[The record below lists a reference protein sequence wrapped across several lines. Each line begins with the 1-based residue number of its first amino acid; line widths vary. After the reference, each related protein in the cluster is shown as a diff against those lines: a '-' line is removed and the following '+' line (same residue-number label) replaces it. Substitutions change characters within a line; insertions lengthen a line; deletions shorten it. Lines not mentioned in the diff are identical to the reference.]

1 MKKQEFLS
9 VLRWRL
15 RELPPAD
22 VSRTV
27 EYYSEMIDDHIEN
40 GMSEASAVVKMGD
53 PNDVA
58 AQILMG
64 SSAKRGTKG
73 QAAKKKGG
81 LGRGWTIA
89 LLCLGFPLWFPL
101 LISAA
106 AIVISLYAVLWSV
119 IISLWATFGA
129 LVGGAIGGIG
139 LGVVCV
145 MSGNAMLS
153 MLSLSAALVCGGLAI
168 LLFCGCHAATRG
180 AAWLTRVTFVKIF
193 VHGKKERRSA

>member
-1 MKKQEFLS
+1 
-9 VLRWRL
+9 
-15 RELPPAD
+15 
-22 VSRTV
+22 
-27 EYYSEMIDDHIEN
+27 
-40 GMSEASAVVKMGD
+40 
-53 PNDVA
+53 
-58 AQILMG
+58 
-64 SSAKRGTKG
+64 
-73 QAAKKKGG
+73 
-81 LGRGWTIA
+81 
-89 LLCLGFPLWFPL
+89 

-106 AIVISLYAVLWSV
+106 AIVISLYAVLWCV

-139 LGVVCV
+139 LGVACV